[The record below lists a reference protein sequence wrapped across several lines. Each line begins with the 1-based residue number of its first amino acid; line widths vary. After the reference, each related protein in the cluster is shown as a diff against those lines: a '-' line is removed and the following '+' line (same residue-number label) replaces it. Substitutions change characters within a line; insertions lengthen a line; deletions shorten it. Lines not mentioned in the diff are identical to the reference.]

1 MALSRGGP
9 QPRGARVPGA
19 PEAQGGAEKKH
30 QSWPPLWE
38 HLPTKVANQEDSS
51 GEREP
56 NRLASRK
63 HNKNLAA
70 LKKLTCIHHDQLE
83 SHPIFPKEVAR
94 RYTGQRRPH
103 RPAWQA

>member
-1 MALSRGGP
+1 MGLSQGVHVCQEP
-9 QPRGARVPGA
+9 LKPRVVQRRNTSPG
-19 PEAQGGAEKKH
+19 
-30 QSWPPLWE
+30 
-38 HLPTKVANQEDSS
+38 LPFGNTYLPSKVANQEDSS

-83 SHPIFPKEVAR
+83 SHPIFPKEVER